1 MRLTTDDPFSLGT
14 QLLDNTPWWVQDN
27 RSGTERSLGFC
38 NPYGVEDDTP
48 VVLGGL
54 RNPDREAYAWQCL
67 NYANGRYR
75 MSCVNG
81 HTGLAMRLCYPHV
94 WMIQRRQAGICPRCV
109 MPPRARE
116 LDEKANHIMRDLHNP
131 HIRLEEK
138 RRMMAAL
145 EDVQAEMDEMRGR
158 GTITNGAPLTLTE
171 IS

>member
-1 MRLTTDDPFSLGT
+1 MRLTTDDPFSLGQ

-38 NPYGVEDDTP
+38 NPYGYEDDNP

-54 RNPDREAYAWQCL
+54 RNPDHEAYTWQCL

-75 MSCVNG
+75 ISCVNG
-81 HTGLAMRLCYPHV
+81 HTGDVMRLCYPHV
-94 WMIQRRQAGICPRCV
+94 WKIQQRQGGLCPRCV

-116 LDEKANHIMRDLHNP
+116 LDEKANRIMRDLQDPAMRRHWAA
-131 HIRLEEK
+131 IYSDLES
-138 RRMMAAL
+138 
-145 EDVQAEMDEMRGR
+145 VQAEMDEMRSR
-158 GTITNGAPLTLTE
+158 GLITNGAPLTLTE